1 MPPSS
6 DRCFAFGGFVASTEG
21 DLTGVRFKEANTV
34 SYPKDL
40 SIDFLLLGLKNDRTL
55 ILAIDLYDV
64 LA

>member
-40 SIDFLLLGLKNDRTL
+40 SMDFLLLGLKM
-55 ILAIDLYDV
+55 AGP
-64 LA
+64 